1 VEYLVHAT
9 KNIQLKLEGENMNF
23 TKIIIAALCLLSI
36 VSCSSKHKKHPHHHD
51 KMMKSLLI
59 KNDWIK
65 VQKIELAPGKSRG
78 MHHGGSRLIVAL
90 SDYQL
95 QFEEEGSTA
104 IEKSWKRGQVHWHE
118 GKPHAIKNTGPT
130 PARFLIITR
139 LGDLPHSE
147 GAAHLNKKGHSPALF
162 ENDWVK
168 VTEANMKPGQQLP
181 KHPGAIRAIVSMSDY
196 EILYNSNCIKNRK
209 SKFANES
216 VHLHEADEHSLKNI
230 GATDA
235 HFLIIQFKK

>member
-1 VEYLVHAT
+1 
-9 KNIQLKLEGENMNF
+9 MNF
-23 TKIIIAALCLLSI
+23 TKLIIASLCLISI
-36 VSCSSKHKKHPHHHD
+36 VGCSHSHKKHHRNHD

-65 VQKIELAPGKSRG
+65 VQKIELAPGKSRE
-78 MHHGGSRLIVAL
+78 MHMGGPRLIVAL

-95 QFEEEGSTA
+95 QFEEEGSAA

-118 GKPHAIKNTGPT
+118 GKPHAIKNTGTT
-130 PARFLIITR
+130 PARFIILTR
-139 LGDLPHSE
+139 LGDIPHSE
-147 GAAHLNKKGHSPALF
+147 GATHLNKKGLSPAIF

-168 VTEANMKPGQQLP
+168 VTEANMKLGQQLP
-181 KHPGAIRAIVSMSDY
+181 KHPGSIRAIISLSDY

-209 SKFANES
+209 SKFTSES

-230 GATDA
+230 GTTDA
-235 HFLIIQFKK
+235 NFLIVQFKK

>member
-1 VEYLVHAT
+1 
-9 KNIQLKLEGENMNF
+9 MNF
-23 TKIIIAALCLLSI
+23 TKIVITALCLVSFI
-36 VSCSSKHKKHPHHHD
+36 SCSHSNKKHHRHHD

-78 MHHGGSRLIVAL
+78 MHKGEPRLIVAL

-95 QFEEEGSTA
+95 QFEEKGSA
-104 IEKSWKRGQVHWHE
+104 AVEKSWKRGQVHWHE
-118 GKPHAIKNTGPT
+118 GKPHSIKNTGST
-130 PARFLIITR
+130 PARFLILNR
-139 LGDLPHSE
+139 LGDLPHNE
-147 GAAHLNKKGHSPALF
+147 GNAHLNTKGHTPALL
-162 ENDWVK
+162 ENEWVK
-168 VTEANMKPGQQLP
+168 VTEANMKPGEQLP
-181 KHPGAIRAIVSMSDY
+181 KHPGAIRAIVSLSDY

-209 SKFANES
+209 SKFMNES

-230 GATDA
+230 GSTEA

>member
-1 VEYLVHAT
+1 MKIL
-9 KNIQLKLEGENMNF
+9 NF
-23 TKIIIAALCLLSI
+23 IFAILCLASI
-36 VSCSSKHKKHPHHHD
+36 ASCSHSQKKHQRHHD

-78 MHHGGSRLIVAL
+78 MHQGGPRLIVAL

-95 QFEEEGSTA
+95 QFEEVGPAA

-118 GKPHAIKNTGPT
+118 GKPHAIKNIGST
-130 PARFLIITR
+130 PARFLILTR
-139 LGDLPHSE
+139 LGDLPYNE
-147 GAAHLNKKGHSPALF
+147 GSAHLNKKGHDPTLF

-181 KHPGAIRAIVSMSDY
+181 KHPGAMRAIISLSDY
-196 EILYNSNCIKNRK
+196 EILYHSNCIKNRK
-209 SKFANES
+209 SKFISES

-230 GATDA
+230 GSTDA
-235 HFLIIQFKK
+235 DFLIVQFKK